1 MSGKINM
8 FLSDAQIERDVLR
21 QGDIIAQV
29 HLLGAINLNNIQYSS
44 AMNSSS
50 YSSWAILSPPKFGDA
65 IVLSH
70 SCEIA
75 PENRT
80 KFTSII
86 LAPLRDINTATS
98 EDRVKELIESNLID
112 LTKPQASFLKY
123 FYLPPNPNL
132 KYTEGSIIDFSK
144 CFSVRKQ
151 SYDSLVKSKI
161 AQLSRDCISSLALK
175 LALYFHRS
183 GNN

>member
-1 MSGKINM
+1 M

-98 EDRVKELIESNLID
+98 EG
-112 LTKPQASFLKY
+112 LK
-123 FYLPPNPNL
+123 N
-132 KYTEGSIIDFSK
+132 S
-144 CFSVRKQ
+144 
-151 SYDSLVKSKI
+151 
-161 AQLSRDCISSLALK
+161 
-175 LALYFHRS
+175 
-183 GNN
+183 

>member
-1 MSGKINM
+1 M
-8 FLSDAQIERDVLR
+8 FFSDDQIERDVLR

-29 HLLGAINLNNIQYSS
+29 HLLGTINLNNIQYSS
-44 AMNSSS
+44 AMNSKD
-50 YSSWAILSPPKFGDA
+50 YLGWAISSPPKFGDA

-70 SCEIA
+70 SCEID

-80 KFTSII
+80 KLTSII
-86 LAPLRDINTATS
+86 LAPLRDLNTATS
-98 EDRVKELIESNLID
+98 EDRVKELINSNLID
-112 LTKPQASFLKY
+112 RTKPQASFLKY

-132 KYTEGSIIDFSK
+132 KYTEGSIADFSK

-151 SYDSLVKSKI
+151 SYDLLVKNKI
-161 AQLSRDCISSLALK
+161 AQLYRDFVSSLALK
-175 LALYFHRS
+175 LALYFHRT

>member
-1 MSGKINM
+1 M
-8 FLSDAQIERDVLR
+8 FFSDDQIERDVLR

-29 HLLGAINLNNIQYSS
+29 HLLGAINLNSIQYSS
-44 AMNSSS
+44 AMNSEN
-50 YSSWAILSPPKFGDA
+50 YLGWAIPLPPKFGDA

-80 KFTSII
+80 KITSVI
-86 LAPLRDINTATS
+86 LAPLRDLNTATS
-98 EDRVKELIESNLID
+98 EDRVKELIDTNLID
-112 LTKPQASFLKY
+112 RTKPQASFLKY

-132 KYTEGSIIDFSK
+132 KYTEGSIADFSK

-151 SYDSLVKSKI
+151 SYDLLVKNKI
-161 AQLSRDCISSLALK
+161 AQLSRDSVSSLALK
-175 LALYFHRS
+175 LALYFHRT